1 MVKWY
6 PLRHPIVKPYPPRA
20 STAHLSAHTPH
31 DPHHYPVQ
39 LVLVEREAA
48 EDEAAI
54 SRITPMNDERR
65 AAAANAAS
73 HQAQKQAAPLA
84 IAAGAI

>member
-1 MVKWY
+1 MV
-6 PLRHPIVKPYPPRA
+6 PPAAPYGKTIPPSSLNSSPFCTHA
-20 STAHLSAHTPH
+20 T
-31 DPHHYPVQ
+31 
-39 LVLVEREAA
+39 LVEREAA
-48 EDEAAI
+48 EDETSTSHIA
-54 SRITPMNDERR
+54 PMNDERR